1 MVVVQTCLAN
11 NLSNRVCCNYVYF
24 TSTTLKVA
32 MTTNIIIIT
41 LLLTLYQP
49 SEVVGCTIERM
60 LRVNTRLKVLDL
72 SHCKL
77 DTAVSIHIATG
88 PHIATGH

>member
-1 MVVVQTCLAN
+1 MVVMQTCLAN

-24 TSTTLKVA
+24 TSTALKVA
-32 MTTNIIIIT
+32 MTTNIIIT
-41 LLLTLYQP
+41 LLLTLYLP
-49 SEVVGCTIERM
+49 SEIVGCTIERM

-88 PHIATGH
+88 PHIAAGH

>member
-1 MVVVQTCLAN
+1 MVVMQTCLAN

-24 TSTTLKVA
+24 TSTALKVA
-32 MTTNIIIIT
+32 MTTNIIIT
-41 LLLTLYQP
+41 LPLTLYQP
-49 SEVVGCTIERM
+49 SEIVGCTIERM

-88 PHIATGH
+88 PHIASGH

>member
-32 MTTNIIIIT
+32 MTTNIIIT

-49 SEVVGCTIERM
+49 SEIVGCTIERM

-88 PHIATGH
+88 PHIAAGH

>member
-1 MVVVQTCLAN
+1 MVVMQTCLAN

-24 TSTTLKVA
+24 TSTALKVA
-32 MTTNIIIIT
+32 MTTNIIIT

-88 PHIATGH
+88 PHIAAGH

>member
-1 MVVVQTCLAN
+1 MVAVQTCLAN

-24 TSTTLKVA
+24 TSTALKVA
-32 MTTNIIIIT
+32 MTTNIIIT

-49 SEVVGCTIERM
+49 SEMVGCTIERM

-88 PHIATGH
+88 PHIAAGH